1 MMVIIA
7 EGASH
12 GQLLPA
18 STAFVKFSLAVLAMM
33 LSHWNWWASSM
44 SVGAPRLKTCVAI
57 HGAIS
62 N

>member
-7 EGASH
+7 EGTSH

-18 STAFVKFSLAVLAMM
+18 STAFVIFSLAVLAMM

-44 SVGAPRLKTCVAI
+44 SVGATHSQKCVA
-57 HGAIS
+57 GQVEIS